1 MKSSRA
7 QRKARL
13 MNQAEAVID
22 KLLDW
27 SDATPEPN
35 LTQIEAIVLRSRK
48 RLSEQMALEVI
59 NAQEAKR
66 PVPGPQCPRCQQEM
80 RYKGQKEVTVESW
93 VGDLRIERGYYHCP
107 DCKAGL
113 FPPRPT
119 AWVAGQ
125 ALQ

>member
-1 MKSSRA
+1 VKSSRE

-13 MNQAEAVID
+13 MNHAEAVID

-27 SDATPEPN
+27 SEATPEPN
-35 LTQIEAIVLRSRK
+35 LTQIEAFVRKLRK
-48 RLSEQMALEVI
+48 RLGEQMAMEVI
-59 NAQEAKR
+59 NAQEAKQ
-66 PVPGPQCPRCQQEM
+66 PVWGSQCPTCQQEM

-119 AWVAGQ
+119 A
-125 ALQ
+125 